1 MARRPLV
8 GAEVDRGADD
18 GGPLLPPGIARSVGF
33 RLLSAGVARQPDVE
47 GGADLRRTMCRP
59 ASQPGDVMN
68 VAMSLRQALLDL
80 GLEDLIPL
88 PEIPT
93 DEDIRKVLEPRT
105 VEDLGTALIGLLR
118 EGRIQVWSGHWS
130 QDPEVVDPTTAER
143 LLRDEEQYEFNSP
156 TDLQQRVY
164 YVNVDNIRIDPDS

>member
-1 MARRPLV
+1 MQAS
-8 GAEVDRGADD
+8 E
-18 GGPLLPPGIARSVGF
+18 
-33 RLLSAGVARQPDVE
+33 SAW
-47 GGADLRRTMCRP
+47 
-59 ASQPGDVMN
+59 DVMN

-88 PEIPT
+88 PEIQGT
-93 DEDIRKVLEPRT
+93 EEVREVLEPST
-105 VEDLGTALIGLLR
+105 VEDLGTAWIGLLR
-118 EGRIQVWSGHWS
+118 ERRIQVWSGHWS

-164 YVNVDNIRIDPDS
+164 YVNVDNLRIDPDS